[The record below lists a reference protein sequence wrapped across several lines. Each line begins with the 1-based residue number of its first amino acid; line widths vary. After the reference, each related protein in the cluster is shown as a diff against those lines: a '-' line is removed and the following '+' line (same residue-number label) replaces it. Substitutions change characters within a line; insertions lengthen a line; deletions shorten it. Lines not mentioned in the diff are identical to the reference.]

1 MKTPL
6 IIIASLFLF
15 ITSCSES
22 KPAKFERDGVLIT
35 SPTGWEIIDQ
45 ESIDDQ
51 GYYLSIEKDGFD
63 SSGIVTMTWI
73 NGEIDLG
80 EWAYLFQ
87 EELMNNII
95 YRNSNIQFEEAV
107 DDTYNDIDTSSIGFT
122 ASILGLDHEGNIH
135 FFYKGDKTFAILIQ
149 EAMEDNVTNKPGFDL
164 IEKGFKVE

>member
-1 MKTPL
+1 MKKPL
-6 IIIASLFLF
+6 ILIASIFLF

-35 SPTGWEIIDQ
+35 SPTGWEITDQ

-80 EWAYLFQ
+80 EWA
-87 EELMNNII
+87 
-95 YRNSNIQFEEAV
+95 
-107 DDTYNDIDTSSIGFT
+107 
-122 ASILGLDHEGNIH
+122 
-135 FFYKGDKTFAILIQ
+135 
-149 EAMEDNVTNKPGFDL
+149 
-164 IEKGFKVE
+164 